1 MSEMDNFMIE
11 TELIKNDCK
20 EFKKNEDN
28 LHLEIDSASF
38 YQILEDDYG
47 YDYKTISR
55 YIEGGVYSL
64 NEQHEFNIVLRK
76 LKRDHNIEITDSI
89 LFLEDSILMNNI
101 LKFIDDET
109 EWTLKDELAKKY
121 NINKKNNN
129 IFELLY
135 WLFGKKCVYYTCW
148 IFNSK
153 FIFF

>member
-135 WLFGKKCVYYTCW
+135 
-148 IFNSK
+148 
-153 FIFF
+153 